1 MEKITFKDLAK
12 KIFGFLLSFSSVCLF
27 HISLVGF
34 ANVYLKLVPKET
46 GFIVIPIVTFI
57 LMIFFMVWS
66 FRIIRSW
73 SVFGSLMILYGL
85 VIFLSPDSLL
95 WLSHPLFG
103 AVFIIIGTIFIT
115 YQITKYISKKE

>member
-1 MEKITFKDLAK
+1 MERITFKDLAK

-27 HISLVGF
+27 HMSLVGF

-46 GFIVIPIVTFI
+46 TYIVIPIVTSI
-57 LMIFFMVWS
+57 LMIFFMAWS

-85 VIFLSPDSLL
+85 VIFLFPDSLL

-103 AVFIIIGTIFIT
+103 AVFVILGTIFII
-115 YQITKYISKKE
+115 YQVSKHRSKKE